1 MTLFLVCAVTVLVT
15 HAYTLVTAG
24 LWRGLTRSRLVARSR
39 LEFLRRVGIGG
50 GAKAGADTAERML
63 LDIILKE
70 RVVRCRPQKPK
81 FFGGAGEVA
90 WLASE
95 WIDGPPAFETVGL
108 WGERSVRGV
117 LVGAGGAA
125 GWVESTV
132 CVVDGCCGSGD
143 GGNCCCSCGCSSG
156 WLGVGGFGGG
166 SGSWSAGFGISSS
179 EVACG

>member
-1 MTLFLVCAVTVLVT
+1 MCAVTVLVT
-15 HAYTLVTAG
+15 HAYTLVTAE

-117 LVGAGGAA
+117 LVGAGPLL
-125 GWVESTV
+125 VTQR
-132 CVVDGCCGSGD
+132 
-143 GGNCCCSCGCSSG
+143 
-156 WLGVGGFGGG
+156 LTGG
-166 SGSWSAGFGISSS
+166 SPRNDADTRTSHADRWMCHYALSVGSIVKQAVGYILTS
-179 EVACG
+179 